1 MRRFFVFAVAGLAL
15 GGCSSLS
22 GAFKSEPPTVAV
34 QLDSTPQG
42 ADALTST
49 GQSCKTPCSIT
60 VPPGDF
66 TVTFSMAKFQPATVP
81 VAVSVTEGSLM
92 SPGTAS
98 ASPNPV
104 TAELQPAKPVRARK
118 PGPRKPR
125 KPKAATAA
133 PAAEAPAATSPF
145 PAPAAAPAR

>member
-1 MRRFFVFAVAGLAL
+1 M
-15 GGCSSLS
+15 
-22 GAFKSEPPTVAV
+22 

-81 VAVSVTEGSLM
+81 VTVTVTEGSLM
-92 SPGTAS
+92 SQGTAS

-118 PGPRKPR
+118 PVHRAR
-125 KPKAATAA
+125 KPKAAA
-133 PAAEAPAATSPF
+133 PAAEAPAAASPF